1 MRPLHLSVTFSR
13 AAALREGARRGE
25 VTRGRPPHDHLGVT
39 VLIDH
44 AAAMVPSVDGIDPA
58 GWLAHFD
65 EMFAEVVVP
74 AFFRREPRLRSRSY
88 LLGLVSGV
96 ERKNGWTLAE
106 FAGEATPDG
115 MQRPLNSARWDAGA
129 VRDALGRYVAFH
141 LGDPAAVPAAAT
153 SPVTSGIKHF

>member
-1 MRPLHLSVTFSR
+1 M
-13 AAALREGARRGE
+13 
-25 VTRGRPPHDHLGVT
+25 T

-44 AAAMVPSVDGIDPA
+44 AAAVVPSVGGIDPA

-65 EMFAEVVVP
+65 EMFAEVVAP

-115 MQRPLNSARWDAGA
+115 MQRLLNSARWDAGA

-153 SPVTSGIKHF
+153 SPVTSGIKHL

>member
-1 MRPLHLSVTFSR
+1 
-13 AAALREGARRGE
+13 
-25 VTRGRPPHDHLGVT
+25 VT

-44 AAAMVPSVDGIDPA
+44 AAAVVPSVDGIDPA

-65 EMFAEVVVP
+65 EMFAEVVARRSSGGSRGCGPVLP
-74 AFFRREPRLRSRSY
+74 A
-88 LLGLVSGV
+88 GAGVGV

-115 MQRPLNSARWDAGA
+115 MQRLLNSARWDAGA

-153 SPVTSGIKHF
+153 SPVTSGIKHL

>member
-1 MRPLHLSVTFSR
+1 
-13 AAALREGARRGE
+13 
-25 VTRGRPPHDHLGVT
+25 VT

-44 AAAMVPSVDGIDPA
+44 AAAVVPSVDGIDPA

-65 EMFAEVVVP
+65 EMFAEVVAP

-106 FAGEATPDG
+106 FAGEATPVG
-115 MQRPLNSARWDAGA
+115 RRCGPGRAGPLCR
-129 VRDALGRYVAFH
+129 L
-141 LGDPAAVPAAAT
+141 
-153 SPVTSGIKHF
+153 SPW